1 MRRLWVVALPLL
13 LVACATGPFATRSAM
28 LARADRLAADGN
40 YGSAMA
46 AYDAYLA
53 RHADDPEAAR
63 ARASREA
70 VASVLTTRDE
80 IARTR
85 DEIARLQQEL
95 ARVREELAKREG
107 DLTRVRQEA
116 DRLRADLERL
126 KQLDLQL
133 EKRK

>member
-1 MRRLWVVALPLL
+1 MKRVWIVVLPLL
-13 LVACATGPFATRSAM
+13 LAACATGPFATRSAM
-28 LARADRLAADGN
+28 LARADRLAADGD
-40 YGSAMA
+40 YRSAMA

-63 ARASREA
+63 ARVSRES
-70 VASVLTTRDE
+70 VASVLTTRTE
-80 IARTR
+80 IV
-85 DEIARLQQEL
+85 RLQLEL

-107 DLTRVRQEA
+107 DLARVRQEA
-116 DRLRADLERL
+116 ERLRADLERL

>member
-1 MRRLWVVALPLL
+1 MKRVWVVALPMLL
-13 LVACATGPFATRSAM
+13 AACAVGPFATRSAM
-28 LARADRLAADGN
+28 LARADRLAAEGD
-40 YGSAMA
+40 YGSARA
-46 AYDAYLA
+46 AYDAFLA
-53 RHADDPEAAR
+53 RHADDPAAAR
-63 ARASREA
+63 ARVSRDA

-80 IARTR
+80 IT
-85 DEIARLQQEL
+85 RLQNEL

-116 DRLRADLERL
+116 ERLRADLERL

>member
-1 MRRLWVVALPLL
+1 MRRVWTIALPLL
-13 LVACATGPFATRSAM
+13 LAACATGPFATRSAM
-28 LARADRLAADGN
+28 LARADRLAADGD
-40 YGSAMA
+40 YRSAMV

-53 RHADDPEAAR
+53 RHADDPDATR

-70 VASVLTTRDE
+70 VASVLTTR
-80 IARTR
+80 A
-85 DEIARLQQEL
+85 EIARLQQEL
-95 ARVREELAKREG
+95 ARVREELARREG

>member
-1 MRRLWVVALPLL
+1 MRRIWALALPLL

-28 LARADRLAADGN
+28 LTRADRLAADGD
-40 YGSAMA
+40 YRSAMA

-53 RHADDPEAAR
+53 RHADDPDAAR
-63 ARASREA
+63 ARASRDA
-70 VASVLTTRDE
+70 VASVLT
-80 IARTR
+80 TR

-95 ARVREELAKREG
+95 ARVREELARREG
-107 DLTRVRQEA
+107 DLTKVRQEA

>member
-1 MRRLWVVALPLL
+1 MRRVWAIALPLL

-28 LARADRLAADGN
+28 LARADRLAADGD
-40 YGSAMA
+40 YRSARA

-53 RHADDPEAAR
+53 RHADDPDAAR
-63 ARASREA
+63 ARASRDA

-80 IARTR
+80 IT
-85 DEIARLQQEL
+85 RLQQEL
-95 ARVREELAKREG
+95 ARVREELARREG

-116 DRLRADLERL
+116 ERLRADLERL